1 MQKQND
7 WFWGT
12 YIFRGGLLIKLQK
25 PPCMI
30 CKMHSPIQM
39 DKNIIFSNY
48 LSKVAEKNMILSISP
63 SKVADPTVLF

>member
-1 MQKQND
+1 
-7 WFWGT
+7 
-12 YIFRGGLLIKLQK
+12 
-25 PPCMI
+25 
-30 CKMHSPIQM
+30 M